1 MWREG
6 RVSEVGGA
14 VENGL
19 GRPPNIGD
27 VVPAELS
34 AAVLDA
40 VRAAVAAA
48 ELSVPIP
55 ETAVI
60 ERPRSREH
68 GDYATNVALR
78 LAKAASQPPRAVAEV
93 LAGQLRVHP
102 GIARVDV
109 AGPGFL
115 NITLASAAL
124 GAVAGEAVAAGAG
137 YGRNQVLAGQK
148 VNLEYVSANP
158 TGPLHLGHAR
168 WAAVGDSI
176 ARLLVASGAGVTRE
190 YYFNDAGSQ
199 IDRFAASLSAAARGL
214 PTPEGGY
221 AGGYVAEIAAQV
233 VAAVPGVLELPDEK
247 ALEVFHREGVQLMF
261 DEIKGTLADFGVEF
275 DVYFSERDLHASGA
289 LERAVARLREQGQ
302 AYDTDGA
309 VWLRSSNFGDDK
321 DRVLIRS
328 DGRPTYFNADAAY
341 YLNKRERGADR
352 CIYLLG
358 ADHHGYIGRM
368 RAIAAC
374 FGDDPDQTLEV
385 VIGQLV
391 NLVRHGE
398 PVRMSKRAGT
408 IITLEDLVEAVGV
421 DAARYALA
429 RSSIDST
436 VEIDIDLWARRSPD
450 NPVYYVQYA
459 HARLSRLRE
468 NAADLGIT
476 VPDPSTVDYS
486 LLVHEREVDVLRAL
500 ADFGRVVAG
509 AAELR
514 APHRVARY
522 LEDLAGSYHRFYDSC
537 RVLPQGDEEAGPLTL
552 ARLTLCEATRVVL
565 ANGLGLL
572 GVTAPERM

>member
-1 MWREG
+1 MM
-6 RVSEVGGA
+6 GA
-14 VENGL
+14 V
-19 GRPPNIGD
+19 PPNIGA

-40 VRAAVAAA
+40 VRAAVAAG
-48 ELSVPIP
+48 ELAVPVP
-55 ETAVI
+55 ETAVV

-78 LAKAASQPPRAVAEV
+78 LAKPAGRPPREVAEV
-93 LAGQLRVHP
+93 LAGQLRAHP
-102 GIARVDV
+102 GVAAVTV

-115 NITLASAAL
+115 NITLASGAL
-124 GAVAGEAVAAGAG
+124 GRVAGAVLAAGAA
-137 YGRNQVLAGQK
+137 YGRNEVLAGQHI
-148 VNLEYVSANP
+148 NLEYVSANP
-158 TGPLHLGHAR
+158 TGPLHLGHTR

-176 ARLLVASGAGVTRE
+176 ARLLVASGAEVTRE

-199 IDRFAASLSAAARGL
+199 IDRFAASLYAAARGL
-214 PTPEGGY
+214 PTPPDGY
-221 AGGYVAEIAAQV
+221 GGGYVAEIATQV
-233 VAAVPGVLELPDEK
+233 VAAAPDVLELPEDK
-247 ALEVFHREGVQLMF
+247 ALEVFHRDGVQLMF
-261 DEIKGTLADFGVEF
+261 DEIKRVLADLGVEF

-289 LERAVARLREQGQ
+289 LERAVRRLREQGQ
-302 AYDTDGA
+302 AYDADGA

-321 DRVLIRS
+321 DRVLVRG

-358 ADHHGYIGRM
+358 ADHHGYVGRL

-374 FGDDPDQTLEV
+374 FGDDPDATLEV
-385 VIGQLV
+385 LIGQLV
-391 NLVRHGE
+391 HLVRDGE

-421 DAARYALA
+421 DATRYALA

-436 VEIDIDLWARRSPD
+436 IEIDLDLWAKRSPD

-468 NAADLGIT
+468 NAADLGI
-476 VPDPSTVDYS
+476 PAIDPSTVDYS

-500 ADFGRVVAG
+500 GEFGRVVAS

-552 ARLTLCEATRVVL
+552 ARLTLCAATRVVL

>member
-1 MWREG
+1 
-6 RVSEVGGA
+6 VSEVGRA
-14 VENGL
+14 AENG
-19 GRPPNIGD
+19 RPATPNIGV

-40 VRAAVAAA
+40 VRAAVAAG
-48 ELSVPIP
+48 ELAVPVP

-68 GDYATNVALR
+68 GDYATNIALR
-78 LAKAASQPPRAVAEV
+78 LAKPAARPPREVAEL
-93 LAGQLRVHP
+93 LAGRLRAHP
-102 GIARVDV
+102 GIAKVDV

-115 NITLASAAL
+115 NITLASGAL
-124 GAVAGEAVAAGAG
+124 GRVAGAVVSAGAA
-137 YGRNQVLAGQK
+137 YGRNGTLAGQK
-148 VNLEYVSANP
+148 INLEYVSANP
-158 TGPLHLGHAR
+158 TGPLHLGHSR
-168 WAAVGDSI
+168 WAAVGDSM
-176 ARLLVASGAGVTRE
+176 ARLLTASGAEVTRE

-199 IDRFAASLSAAARGL
+199 IDRFASSLYAAARGL
-214 PTPEGGY
+214 EIPADGY
-221 AGGYVAEIAAQV
+221 TGAYVHDIAAQV
-233 VAAVPGVLELPDEK
+233 MASVPGVLDLPGEK
-247 ALEVFHREGVQLMF
+247 ALEVFHRDGVQLMF
-261 DEIKGTLADFGVEF
+261 DEIKRVLADFGVEF

-289 LERAVARLREQGQ
+289 LERAVQRLREQGQ
-302 AYDTDGA
+302 AYDADGA

-341 YLNKRERGADR
+341 YLNKRERGADL

-385 VIGQLV
+385 LIGQLV
-391 NLVRHGE
+391 HLVRDGE

-436 VEIDIDLWARRSPD
+436 VEIDLDLWTRRSPD

-468 NAADLGIT
+468 NAADLGIAG
-476 VPDPSTVDYS
+476 PDPSTVDYS
-486 LLVHEREVDVLRAL
+486 LLADEREVDVLRSL
-500 ADFGRVVAG
+500 GEFGRVVAS

-552 ARLTLCEATRVVL
+552 ARLTLCEATRIVL
-565 ANGLGLL
+565 ANGLNLL